1 MKKHRKEEEFLEQAR
16 KIPNISLACEKT
28 GLSRNTIY
36 RWRKEDPEFAKRL
49 DEALA
54 TGVESVNDLAESKLI
69 AHLNNGN
76 LRAIEYW
83 LDNNKKKYARPR
95 PKSFWEDIF
104 RRDSPITAIKITVID
119 KEDPKKVEKA
129 KQKIAKRHQDSA
141 SEST

>member
-76 LRAIEYW
+76 LRV
-83 LDNNKKKYARPR
+83 LARQQQEEVR
-95 PKSFWEDIF
+95 
-104 RRDSPITAIKITVID
+104 SPEA
-119 KEDPKKVEKA
+119 EELLG
-129 KQKIAKRHQDSA
+129 RHLQA
-141 SEST
+141 R